1 MRYSFENRIF
11 RGVHFFPLKVSKVGR
26 NIHVEDSNLECLS
39 LDDSY
44 EHTATKNPM
53 EMRVNKADDSTS
65 INTETPSSGYYGDDT
80 ISPPFEEIIPN
91 VLVVSHG
98 ALLRELLKYF
108 VYDLRCEIP
117 HDHSILKQV
126 PVNTALSKFT
136 VQISSQENELPN
148 LTCHLFSDKEHLS
161 TSNLETRTLCNM

>member
-1 MRYSFENRIF
+1 MED
-11 RGVHFFPLKVSKVGR
+11 L
-26 NIHVEDSNLECLS
+26 NIECLS

-44 EHTATKNPM
+44 DRTPKSPI
-53 EMRVNKADDSTS
+53 EMRINKTDDSS
-65 INTETPSSGYYGDDT
+65 INAETPSSGFYGDDT

-117 HDHSILKQV
+117 HDHSVLKQV

-148 LTCHLFSDKEHLS
+148 LTCHLFSDKDHLS
-161 TSNLETRTLCNM
+161 NANLETRTLCNM